1 MLLPIALALAAA
13 PAATPSSGRP
23 IATQD
28 GPTTFTIHRPIVA
41 EPVAARDATAGLLAD
56 WRPDR
61 ERNHQREDEE
71 DAAIRRAFEEALDQA
86 DIRGD

>member
-13 PAATPSSGRP
+13 PAATQSSGRLL
-23 IATQD
+23 ATQD
-28 GPTTFTIHRPIVA
+28 SPTTFTIHRPIVA

-61 ERNHQREDEE
+61 ERNRQRENAEG
-71 DAAIRRAFEEALDQA
+71 AAIRRAFEEALDQA
-86 DIRGD
+86 DIRRD

>member
-13 PAATPSSGRP
+13 PTATQPSGRP

-28 GPTTFTIHRPIVA
+28 SPTTFTIHRPIVA

-71 DAAIRRAFEEALDQA
+71 EAAIERAFEEALDQA
-86 DIRGD
+86 NNRGD

>member
-23 IATQD
+23 FATQD
-28 GPTTFTIHRPIVA
+28 SPTTFTIHRPIVA

-61 ERNHQREDEE
+61 ESDRRREDEE
-71 DAAIRRAFEEALDQA
+71 HTAIERAFEEALDQA
-86 DIRGD
+86 NIRGD